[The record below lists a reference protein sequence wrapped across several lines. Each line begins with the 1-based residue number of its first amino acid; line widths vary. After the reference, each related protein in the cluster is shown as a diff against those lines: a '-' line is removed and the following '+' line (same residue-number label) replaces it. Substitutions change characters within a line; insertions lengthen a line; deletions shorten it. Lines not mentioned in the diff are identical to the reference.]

1 LPVAANALVSPAN
14 GAKTLPDIDLDYLAR
29 QNAEILQELR
39 SLREEVQALR
49 ASAGETADNTR
60 RNDPR
65 RPNGLTR

>member
-1 LPVAANALVSPAN
+1 
-14 GAKTLPDIDLDYLAR
+14 LPDIDLDYLAR
-29 QNAEILQELR
+29 QNAEVLQELR

-49 ASAGETADNTR
+49 AYAVETADITR